1 MLVAK
6 RSVYCKSEVSVTI
19 HRSSAIR
26 LLGLLLPFALLVNV
40 TLAEDEKPNAKYA
53 CSEPNPAS
61 MCTPANTCGSATTP
75 CVVDVKRT
83 SDSASATPSIPGAK
97 GNSTFCVKVG
107 TTVVWKSS
115 SKNVGFVVD
124 VSEASP
130 FDPSGAII
138 GGSDRARNVV
148 AKRPGCFKYSAGACV
163 SGAIY
168 GMCDTANAEVIVI
181 P

>member
-1 MLVAK
+1 MKNNPSFAVRCA
-6 RSVYCKSEVSVTI
+6 R
-19 HRSSAIR
+19 
-26 LLGLLLPFALLVNV
+26 LLLPIALLAS
-40 TLAEDEKPNAKYA
+40 LGMAADKKPNAKYA
-53 CSEPNPAS
+53 CAEPDPAA
-61 MCTPANTCGSATTP
+61 MCTPANTCGSASTP

-83 SDSASATPSIPGAK
+83 ANSASATPSIPGAK
-97 GNSTFCVKVG
+97 GNSTFCVKAG
-107 TTVVWKSS
+107 TTVVWKST

-138 GGSDRARNVV
+138 GGSDREVTTV

-168 GMCDTANAEVIVI
+168 GMCASANAEVIVI

>member
-1 MLVAK
+1 MKA
-6 RSVYCKSEVSVTI
+6 
-19 HRSSAIR
+19 HHSSGIR
-26 LLGLLLPFALLVNV
+26 RAGLLLPLVLLAN
-40 TLAEDEKPNAKYA
+40 LGMAADKKPNAKYV
-53 CSEPNPAS
+53 CSEANPAQ

-75 CVVDVKRT
+75 CVIDVKRT
-83 SDSASATPSIPGAK
+83 ANSASATPNIPGAK
-97 GNSTFCVKVG
+97 GNSTFCVKTG

-138 GGSDRARNVV
+138 GGSDREVTTV

-168 GMCDTANAEVIVI
+168 GMCATANAELVVI

>member
-1 MLVAK
+1 MKAH
-6 RSVYCKSEVSVTI
+6 SY
-19 HRSSAIR
+19 SAIR
-26 LLGLLLPFALLVNV
+26 YAGLLLLLIFLANPGM
-40 TLAEDEKPNAKYA
+40 AEDKKPNAKYV
-53 CSEPNPAS
+53 CSESNPAA

-83 SDSASATPSIPGAK
+83 ANSASATPNIPGAK
-97 GNSTFCVKVG
+97 GNATFCVKVG

-130 FDPSGAII
+130 FDPDGAII
-138 GGSDRARNVV
+138 GGSDREKTVV
-148 AKRPGCFKYSAGACV
+148 AKRPGCFRYSAGACV

-168 GMCDTANAEVIVI
+168 GMCATANAELIVI